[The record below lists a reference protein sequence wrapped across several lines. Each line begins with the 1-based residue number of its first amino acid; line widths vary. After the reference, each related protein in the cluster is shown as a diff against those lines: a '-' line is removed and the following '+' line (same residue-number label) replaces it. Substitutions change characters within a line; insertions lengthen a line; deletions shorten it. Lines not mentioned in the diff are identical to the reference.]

1 MPARGPEPR
10 VILLLSTYN
19 GEKYLDQQ
27 LESLLVQTHKNWVLY
42 WRDDGSTDGT
52 VAIMEA
58 FAARAGQG
66 RCVYIDP
73 SRQRCGPT
81 TSFLTLLTA
90 AVEKLAALDA
100 IAFVDQDDVWLPHKL
115 ARGLAALK
123 TIPPDEPALYCAPQI
138 LVDAALR
145 RIGISGRAPR
155 GGAFPASLTQNIA
168 TGCTVMLN
176 RAAAA
181 LVARSRPSPSTL
193 HDWWCYLLVTA
204 AGGRLVQDKEP
215 VVLYRQ
221 HATNAV
227 GAPAS
232 PVRRAIAALRRGPR
246 QFMTVLRQHVAA
258 LAAQPELLSPKARD
272 DVASLN
278 RVLNASFIRRLA
290 ALTTPGF
297 RRQYPAETMLF
308 RAWFLIG

>member
-1 MPARGPEPR
+1 MPARSPEPR

-27 LESLLVQTHKNWVLY
+27 LESLLAQTHENWVLY
-42 WRDDGSTDGT
+42 WRDDGSTDRT

-66 RCVYIDP
+66 RCACIDL

-90 AVEKLAALDA
+90 AVEKLAASDA

-145 RIGISGRAPR
+145 RIGVSGRAPR

-193 HDWWCYLLVTA
+193 HER
-204 AGGRLVQDKEP
+204 AGGALSAARHERRGRSRLTRASRDRGFAARP
-215 VVLYRQ
+215 P
-221 HATNAV
+221 AV
-227 GAPAS
+227 HDRPAPA
-232 PVRRAIAALRRGPR
+232 RRRPRRPAR
-246 QFMTVLRQHVAA
+246 TAV
-258 LAAQPELLSPKARD
+258 PKGTR
-272 DVASLN
+272 
-278 RVLNASFIRRLA
+278 
-290 ALTTPGF
+290 
-297 RRQYPAETMLF
+297 
-308 RAWFLIG
+308 